1 MCGIV
6 GVFGENKNSNFRKSL
21 YLMTDSLTHR
31 GPDDSGTWI
40 KEDNKLG
47 FGHRRLSILDLSKS
61 GHQPMQSKCGRF
73 IMVFNGEIYN
83 HLKLRKEIESKKV
96 DSESSK
102 EFWSGGSD
110 TETLLACFS
119 VFGIKKSLKKAV
131 GMFALAIWD
140 KHEDRL
146 YLARDR
152 MGEKPLYFGWSNG
165 LFLFGS
171 ELKALR
177 AFEGFRN
184 EIDRDALCLYTRFN
198 YIPTPKSIYKNIFKL
213 KPSHILSLKVSDTR
227 NCPTI
232 EFDET
237 FSLNSMKL
245 EPYWSLEKSI
255 EKGKQTNFSN
265 QEEAELTLESALLEA
280 IEMQSIADVP
290 LGAFLSGGID
300 SSLIVSLM
308 QSMSNNKVHTFS
320 IGFNDPSYNE
330 AIYAKEVARHLSTD
344 HTELY
349 LNSEDALSVVPE
361 LPTLYDEP
369 FADSSQIPT
378 YLVSKL
384 ARQHVTV
391 ALSGDAGDELFG
403 GYNRHLRA
411 PQVWRLIASLPP
423 SIKKLMFKSMN
434 KISPTHFNNLGNF
447 LPGSLK
453 TAFLGDKL
461 CRFSDRLNYVK
472 TQDDLYFSLVSEWT
486 NPEEVVL
493 NSQEPATLV
502 SKESAWPTLESFQ
515 ERMMFLD
522 AKTYLPDDILVK
534 VDRASMANSLET
546 RAPYLDHR
554 VVELSSRIPLEYKI
568 SGGIGK
574 KVLRNILYKYVPKE
588 LIERPKQGFGIPLGI
603 WLRGPLREWAE
614 ELLTES
620 KIRDGGFFSPELIRR
635 RWSEHLSQERNWE
648 HSLWS
653 ILMFQSWFES
663 Q

>member
-1 MCGIV
+1 
-6 GVFGENKNSNFRKSL
+6 
-21 YLMTDSLTHR
+21 
-31 GPDDSGTWI
+31 
-40 KEDNKLG
+40 
-47 FGHRRLSILDLSKS
+47 
-61 GHQPMQSKCGRF
+61 
-73 IMVFNGEIYN
+73 
-83 HLKLRKEIESKKV
+83 
-96 DSESSK
+96 
-102 EFWSGGSD
+102 
-110 TETLLACFS
+110 
-119 VFGIKKSLKKAV
+119 
-131 GMFALAIWD
+131 
-140 KHEDRL
+140 
-146 YLARDR
+146 
-152 MGEKPLYFGWSNG
+152 
-165 LFLFGS
+165 
-171 ELKALR
+171 
-177 AFEGFRN
+177 
-184 EIDRDALCLYTRFN
+184 
-198 YIPTPKSIYKNIFKL
+198 
-213 KPSHILSLKVSDTR
+213 
-227 NCPTI
+227 
-232 EFDET
+232 
-237 FSLNSMKL
+237 MKL

-255 EKGKQTNFSN
+255 EKGKQTIFSN
-265 QEEAELTLESALLEA
+265 QKEAELALESSLLEA
-280 IEMQSIADVP
+280 IELQSIADVP

-411 PQVWRLIASLPP
+411 PQVWRLIASLPLP
-423 SIKKLMFKSMN
+423 IKKLLFKSMN
-434 KISPTHFNNLGNF
+434 KISPIHFNNLGNL

-453 TAFLGDKL
+453 TVFLGDKL
-461 CRFSDRLNYVK
+461 SRFFDRLDYVK

-493 NSQEPATLV
+493 NSQEPATLT
-502 SKESAWPTLESFQ
+502 SKKSTWPTLESFQ

-522 AKTYLPDDILVK
+522 TKTYLPDDILVK